1 MTRGALILEG
11 VGEAV
16 GFMATAWARAW
27 GAMVLAGGLFG
38 ALWAGGMLTPG
49 SPWRWGSLILVL
61 GAVTIAL
68 GALYRLALR
77 QETPGPAGLQ
87 WRRAEWRL
95 SAVLVLSLVFLSILG
110 LLAFVVILSFAFA
123 VASAGH
129 GFVTALPM
137 TWGAAVDGRG
147 RAVMTVVWAL
157 VLSGMGWAAL
167 RLSLAPATSVARE
180 RVQVLASWP
189 ITRGLVLPIL
199 AAQILLGAAPLGLAS
214 ALLAGLSRSSHPPPL
229 ALWSGSLAA
238 GLLVAGGWLPLSAG
252 LMAHLYRRRDV
263 P

>member
-1 MTRGALILEG
+1 MARGSLILGG
-11 VGEAV
+11 VGAAV
-16 GFMATAWARAW
+16 GFMTTAWARAW

-38 ALWAGGMLTPG
+38 ALWAGGMLAPR
-49 SPWRWGSLILVL
+49 SPWRWGSLLLVL
-61 GAVTIAL
+61 AAVTVAQ

-77 QETPGPAGLQ
+77 QGTPGPAGLQ

-95 SAVLVLSLVFLSILG
+95 SAVLLLSLIFLSILG

-129 GFVTALPM
+129 GFITALPM

-157 VLSGMGWAAL
+157 VLCGMGWAAL
-167 RLSLAPATSVARE
+167 RLSLARASSVARE

-189 ITRGLVLPIL
+189 ITRGLVWPIL
-199 AAQILLGAAPLGLAS
+199 AGQVLLGAAPIGVAA
-214 ALLAGLSRSSHPPPL
+214 ALLVGLSRLDHPAAL
-229 ALWSGSLAA
+229 TLWSASLAA
-238 GLLVAGGWLPLSAG
+238 GLVFAGGWLPLSAG
-252 LMAHLYRRRDV
+252 LMAHMYRRQGA